1 MITNAHIPDIS
12 VDLSWIDMLKG
23 IAIIGVFL
31 DNWTEYMVFA
41 ATPAFLYSL
50 GKTVALAVGPFV
62 QVFFILSGLGLTVA
76 YFRQYKTNW
85 SWKQWAWRR
94 ISKIVIPYYIFVIF
108 SFVLGI
114 VSSNLYQSV
123 NLRFSWSSL
132 LTYLTFT
139 RNFYPS
145 SWVWNIPLWFM
156 PVIIGLYI
164 SFPVLIG
171 ILKKWGV
178 GWLLLI
184 SAFVCYGTLTFAVVA
199 GASRSHGA
207 DLFTFWMVQFAF
219 GMVLAYA
226 RETTPQK
233 LRLLIGLGAFLFGIT
248 LMIASWALRTYVPLG
263 KVFNDSLTSMGI
275 FLVLLNVVWTGRARV
290 PAIGTALTALSSKS
304 YFMYLMH
311 YPVMQFLIGPLIRV
325 PTNPV
330 IVIILGFVYIILIFI
345 VCYFISRPIERFTS
359 WAYRSAGFIRA

>member
-1 MITNAHIPDIS
+1 
-12 VDLSWIDMLKG
+12 MLKG

-31 DNWTEYMVFA
+31 DNWTHYMVFA
-41 ATPAFLYSL
+41 TTPAFLYSL
-50 GKTVALAVGPFV
+50 GKAFSLAIGPFV
-62 QVFFILSGLGLTVA
+62 QVFFIVSGFGLTVA

-85 SWKQWAWRR
+85 SWKRWAWRR

-123 NLRFSWSSL
+123 DLRFSWLSL

-171 ILKKWGV
+171 ILKKWSV
-178 GWLLLI
+178 WWLLLI
-184 SAFVCYGTLTFAVVA
+184 STFVCYGTLALAVVA
-199 GASRSHGA
+199 GEPGSHGS
-207 DLFTFWMVQFAF
+207 DLFTFWMVQFAL

-233 LRLLIGLGAFLFGIT
+233 LRHLMGPGAFLVGIM
-248 LMIASWALRTYVPLG
+248 LMIVSWALRTYVPLG
-263 KVFNDSLTSMGI
+263 KIFNDTLTSIGI
-275 FLVLLNVVWTGRARV
+275 FLILLNVVWASLATI
-290 PAIGTALTALSSKS
+290 PATVTALTALSSKS
-304 YFMYLMH
+304 YFMYLIH
-311 YPVMQFLIGPLIRV
+311 YPVMQFLIGPLLRV

-330 IVIILGFVYIILIFI
+330 VVIILGCVYIILIFI
-345 VCYFISRPIERFTS
+345 VCYFISQPIERFTS
-359 WAYRSAGFIRA
+359 WAYRSAGFVRAG